1 MSNSTVS
8 QARLMRSPWRFNQL
22 ALSVAL
28 VMGGVVALPGT
39 AFAAAPDAGQVIG
52 NTASATY
59 SDGSGVTRNAT
70 SNNVNTSVLQVASF
84 TLTSN
89 NTKYVTLGGQVV
101 YPHTLTN
108 TGNGTDTFQLN
119 AANQA
124 GTDFNLGTLRIY
136 ADADNN
142 GIADDAVNLIG
153 QTVSLPRDGVFTFV
167 VVGSAPSTGIADGDS
182 AVVDVTADS
191 QVYEGNVTEDPA
203 DVTNVD
209 TAILTADAV
218 INVVK
223 SANVSQGLTG
233 TLITYTLAYTNSGNN
248 TATGVTLTDVI
259 PAGTTYVAGS
269 GKWNGATQTDAV
281 GAPDDVFSITGSTI
295 TAAIGSVGQNVSG
308 EIKFTVQVDSSTAPG
323 FLNNTAQFS
332 YDPDGGGVKPA
343 VGPTNSNTVPF
354 EVLQTRNVGANDSTS
369 NSDDGTPAGD
379 DTVTQGPVAQGATVW
394 FANKIWN
401 QGNGTDSFDITLSGS
416 NFPAGTIFTLYKDDQ
431 SNVLLDTTGNVTPD
445 TGPLAAGGSYTVYVK
460 AVLPATVSGNNGGAG
475 YDVVVTATSTTTG
488 SVVAA
493 GDEDDTVT
501 DHLTAITAN
510 TVDIE
515 NAGGLADGSSITN
528 GGAAWTP
535 ITTDPNTSVTFLLK
549 VQNTSAVPD
558 TFRLLADD
566 DGTFG
571 VSNDLPASWT
581 VSYKP
586 DGGTG
591 DCSTTTAISVVDTG
605 LIVAGGEA
613 VFCAVVSVPQF
624 AAPGTTNIYF
634 RASSDTYGTLDTK
647 MDSVT
652 VNTKRNISL
661 VSSQSNTV
669 YPGGSVDYLHTI
681 TNNGNVLEGDGVASS
696 VALATS
702 GNLAGWSSVIYW
714 DQDNNGSVTG
724 DPVVT
729 DLSFVSN
736 AAAGLAPG
744 ESINLIVKVQSPG
757 SALDATSNVTN
768 VTATASGVISSVA
781 APTIAPN
788 ADTTTVNAGQ
798 IRLYKTQALD
808 AACDGTADGA
818 FANTALS
825 AKPGA
830 CIIYKIEAK
839 NEGSQPATSVVLSD
853 ATPAFTSLEVVGGRP
868 SVTQGSI
875 TTPAVPASGYT
886 GNVSASFGTINGGQ
900 SATMEMAVQIDN

>member
-1 MSNSTVS
+1 
-8 QARLMRSPWRFNQL
+8 
-22 ALSVAL
+22 
-28 VMGGVVALPGT
+28 
-39 AFAAAPDAGQVIG
+39 
-52 NTASATY
+52 
-59 SDGSGVTRNAT
+59 
-70 SNNVNTSVLQVASF
+70 
-84 TLTSN
+84 
-89 NTKYVTLGGQVV
+89 
-101 YPHTLTN
+101 
-108 TGNGTDTFQLN
+108 
-119 AANQA
+119 
-124 GTDFNLGTLRIY
+124 
-136 ADADNN
+136 
-142 GIADDAVNLIG
+142 
-153 QTVSLPRDGVFTFV
+153 
-167 VVGSAPSTGIADGDS
+167 
-182 AVVDVTADS
+182 
-191 QVYEGNVTEDPA
+191 
-203 DVTNVD
+203 
-209 TAILTADAV
+209 
-218 INVVK
+218 
-223 SANVSQGLTG
+223 
-233 TLITYTLAYTNSGNN
+233 
-248 TATGVTLTDVI
+248 
-259 PAGTTYVAGS
+259 
-269 GKWNGATQTDAV
+269 
-281 GAPDDVFSITGSTI
+281 
-295 TAAIGSVGQNVSG
+295 
-308 EIKFTVQVDSSTAPG
+308 
-323 FLNNTAQFS
+323 
-332 YDPDGGGVKPA
+332 
-343 VGPTNSNTVPF
+343 VPF

-416 NFPAGTIFTLYKDDQ
+416 NFPAGTIFTLYKADQ

-460 AVLPATVSGNNGGAG
+460 AVLPATVSGNNGGPG
-475 YDVVVTATSTTTG
+475 YDVVVTATSTATG

-501 DHLTAITAN
+501 DHLTDITAN
-510 TVDIE
+510 TVDLQNDGGKSTG
-515 NAGGLADGSSITN
+515 NALDN
-528 GGAAWTP
+528 LGAAWTD
-535 ITTDPNTSVTFLLK
+535 ITTNPNNDVTFVLK
-549 VQNTSAVPD
+549 VLNTSAVPD

-571 VSNDLPASWT
+571 VSNDLPTNWT
-581 VSYKP
+581 VTYHP

-591 DCSTTTAISVVDTG
+591 DCSTVAATSVVDTG
-605 LIVAGGEA
+605 LIVGGGSA
-613 VFCAVVSVPQF
+613 VFCAVVHVPTGQY
-624 AAPGTTNIYF
+624 APPGTTNIFF
-634 RASSDTYGTLDTK
+634 RASSDTYGTQDVK
-647 MDSVT
+647 KDSVT
-652 VNTKRNISL
+652 VNTVRNISL

-681 TNNGNVLEGDGVASS
+681 TNNGNVLEGNGVVSS

-736 AAAGLAPG
+736 LAAGLAPG

-768 VTATASGVISSVA
+768 VTVTTTNVSYSTTV
-781 APTIAPN
+781 PTTAPN

-875 TTPAVPASGYT
+875 TTPAVPASGFT

>member
-59 SDGSGVTRNAT
+59 SDGSGISRSAT

-84 TLTSN
+84 TLDATQ
-89 NTKYVTLGGQVV
+89 TKYVTLGGQVV
-101 YPHTLTN
+101 FPHTLTN
-108 TGNGTDTFQLN
+108 TGNGTDTFQLSV
-119 AANQA
+119 ANQA
-124 GTDFNLGTLRIY
+124 GTDFNLGTLRIF

-142 GIADDAVNLIG
+142 GVADDAVDLNG
-153 QTVSLPRDGVFTFV
+153 QIVSLARDGVFTFV
-167 VVGSAPSTGIADGDS
+167 VVGSAPSTGVADGDS
-182 AVVDVTADS
+182 AVLDVKADS
-191 QVYEGNVTEDPA
+191 QVYEATPAEDPL

-248 TATGVTLTDVI
+248 TATAVTLTDLI
-259 PAGTTYVAGS
+259 PTGTTYVPGS
-269 GKWNGATQTDAV
+269 GKWNGAAQTD
-281 GAPDDVFSITGSTI
+281 GTGDDVFSITGSTI

-308 EIKFTVQVDSSTAPG
+308 EIKFTVQVDAATAPG
-323 FLNNTAQFS
+323 FLTNTARYT
-332 YDPDGGGVKPA
+332 YDPDGAGVKP
-343 VGPTNSNTVPF
+343 VIGPTDSNDVLF

-369 NSDDGTPAGD
+369 NTDDGTPAGD

-416 NFPAGTIFTLYKDDQ
+416 NFPAGTIFTLYKADQ

-445 TGPLAAGGSYTVYVK
+445 TGPVAAGGSYTVYVK
-460 AVLPATVSGNNGGAG
+460 ADLPATVSGNNGGAG
-475 YDVVVTATSTTTG
+475 FDVVVTATSTSTG

-535 ITTDPNTSVTFLLK
+535 ITTDPNTSVTFMLK

-581 VSYKP
+581 VAYKP
-586 DGGTG
+586 DGGAG
-591 DCSTTTAISVVDTG
+591 DCSTTAATSVVDTG
-605 LIVAGGEA
+605 LIVASGEA
-613 VFCAVVSVPQF
+613 VFCAVVRVPQF
-624 AAPGTTNIYF
+624 AAPGVTNLYF

-652 VNTKRNISL
+652 VNTVRNITL

-669 YPGGSVDYLHTI
+669 FPGGSVDYIHTI
-681 TNNGNVLEGDGVASS
+681 TNNGNVLEGNGVTSS

-702 GNLAGWSSVIYW
+702 GDSAGWSSVIYW

-729 DLSFVSN
+729 DLTFVSN

-744 ESINLIVKVQSPG
+744 ESINLIVKVQSPN

-808 AACDGTADGA
+808 AACDGTPDGA
-818 FANTALS
+818 FANSALS

-830 CIIYKIEAK
+830 CIVYRIVAA

-868 SVTQGSI
+868 SVTQGSV

-900 SATMEMAVQIDN
+900 SATFEMSVQIDN

>member
-1 MSNSTVS
+1 MSHTTVS

-59 SDGSGVTRNAT
+59 SDGSGISRSAT

-84 TLTSN
+84 TLTADT
-89 NTKYVTLGGQVV
+89 TKYVTLGGQVV

-108 TGNGTDTFQLN
+108 TGNGTDTFQLSV
-119 AANQA
+119 ANQA

-142 GIADDAVNLIG
+142 GVADDAVDLNG
-153 QTVSLPRDGVFTFV
+153 QTVSLARDGVFTFV
-167 VVGSAPSTGIADGDS
+167 VVGSAPSTGVADGDS
-182 AVVDVTADS
+182 AVIDVKADS
-191 QVYEGNVTEDPA
+191 QVYEATPAEDPA

-248 TATGVTLTDVI
+248 TATGVSLTDLI
-259 PAGTTYVAGS
+259 PTGTTYVADS
-269 GKWNGATQTDAV
+269 GKWNGAAQTD
-281 GAPDDVFSITGSTI
+281 GTGDDVFSITGSTI

-308 EIKFTVQVDSSTAPG
+308 EIKFTVQVDATTAPG
-323 FLNNTAQFS
+323 FLTNTAQYT

-343 VGPTNSNTVPF
+343 IGPTDSNDVLF

-475 YDVVVTATSTTTG
+475 YDVVVTATSTATG

-501 DHLTAITAN
+501 DHLTDITAN
-510 TVDIE
+510 TVDLQNDGGKSTG
-515 NAGGLADGSSITN
+515 NALDN
-528 GGAAWTP
+528 LGAAWTD
-535 ITTDPNTSVTFLLK
+535 ITTNPNNDVTFVLK
-549 VQNTSAVPD
+549 VLNTSAVPD

-571 VSNDLPASWT
+571 VSNDLPTNWT
-581 VSYKP
+581 VTYHP

-591 DCSTTTAISVVDTG
+591 DCSTVAATSVVDTG
-605 LIVAGGEA
+605 LIVGGGSA
-613 VFCAVVSVPQF
+613 VFCAVVHVPTGQY
-624 AAPGTTNIYF
+624 APPGTTNIFF
-634 RASSDTYGTLDTK
+634 RASSDTYGTQDVK
-647 MDSVT
+647 KDSVT
-652 VNTKRNISL
+652 VNTVRNISL

-681 TNNGNVLEGDGVASS
+681 TNNGNVLEGNGVVSS

-768 VTATASGVISSVA
+768 VTVTTTNVSYSTTV
-781 APTIAPN
+781 PTTAPN

-886 GNVSASFGTINGGQ
+886 GNVSADFGTINGGQ
-900 SATMEMAVQIDN
+900 SATMEMSVQIDN

>member
-39 AFAAAPDAGQVIG
+39 AFAAAPDAGQIIG

-59 SDGSGVTRNAT
+59 SDGSGISRTAT

-84 TLTSN
+84 TLTASS
-89 NTKYVTLGGQVV
+89 TKYVTFGGEVV

-108 TGNGTDTFQLN
+108 TGNGTDTFVLS
-119 AANQA
+119 AANQ
-124 GTDFNLGTLRIY
+124 GGDQFNLNNLKIF
-136 ADADNN
+136 ADADND
-142 GIADDAVNLIG
+142 GVADDAVDLNG

-167 VVGSAPSTGIADGDS
+167 VVGYAPASGLVDGNT
-182 AVVDVTADS
+182 AVVNVTADS
-191 QVYEGNVTEDPA
+191 QVYEATPSEDPA
-203 DVTNVD
+203 DALNVD
-209 TAILTADAV
+209 TTILTADAV
-218 INVVK
+218 IGVLK
-223 SANVSQGLTG
+223 SADVSQGLTG

-248 TATGVTLTDVI
+248 TATGVSLTDVI

-269 GKWNGATQTDAV
+269 GKWNTVTQTDGSDA
-281 GAPDDVFSITGSTI
+281 DVFSVSGSTI
-295 TAAIGSVGQNVSG
+295 TAAIGSVAPNVSG
-308 EIKFTVQVDSSTAPG
+308 EIKFTVQVNGSTAPG

-332 YDPDGGGVKPA
+332 YDPDGTLGVKPV
-343 VGPTNSNTVPF
+343 VGPTNTNTVPF

-369 NSDDGTPAGD
+369 NTDDGTPAGD

-416 NFPAGTIFTLYKDDQ
+416 TFPAGTIFTLYKADQ
-431 SNVLLDTTGNVTPD
+431 SNVLLDTTGNTTPD

-460 AVLPATVSGNNGGAG
+460 AVLPATASGNNGGAG
-475 YDVVVTATSTTTG
+475 YDLTVTATSTATG

-501 DHLTAITAN
+501 DHLTDITAN

-528 GGAAWTP
+528 GGAAWTAV
-535 ITTDPNTSVTFLLK
+535 TTDPNTSVTFMLK

-571 VSNDLPASWT
+571 ASNDLPASWA

-586 DGGTG
+586 DGGAG
-591 DCSTTTAISVVDTG
+591 DCSTVAATSVVDTG

-613 VFCAVVSVPQF
+613 VFCAVVTVPQY

-634 RASSDTYGTLDTK
+634 RASSDTFGTLDTK
-647 MDSVT
+647 MDAVT
-652 VNTKRNISL
+652 VNTVRNISL
-661 VSSQSNTV
+661 VTSQSNTV
-669 YPGGSVDYLHTI
+669 YPGGTVDYIHTI
-681 TNNGNVLEGDGVASS
+681 KNNGNVLEGDNALST
-696 VALATS
+696 VALATADNS
-702 GNLAGWSSVIYW
+702 AGWSSVIYW
-714 DQDNNGSVTG
+714 DQDNNGSSVG
-724 DPVVT
+724 DPIVT

-744 ESINLIVKVQSPG
+744 ESLNLIVKVQSPS
-757 SALDATSNVTN
+757 SALDAASNTTDVT
-768 VTATASGVISSVA
+768 VTTTNGTYTTTV
-781 APTIAPN
+781 PTTAPN

-818 FANTALS
+818 FVNTALS

-830 CIIYKIEAK
+830 CIIYRIVAN
-839 NEGSQPATSVVLSD
+839 NEGSQPATSVVVSD
-853 ATPAFTSLEVVGGRP
+853 ATPAYTSLEVVGGRP

-875 TTPAVPASGYT
+875 TTPAAPASGYT
-886 GNVSASFGTINGGQ
+886 GNVAASFGTINGGQ
-900 SATMEMAVQIDN
+900 SATMEMSVQIDN